1 MITTAPL
8 DPFSKCHLQNIWW
21 GFALLT
27 PSVLPSSL
35 FNIDYA
41 LFRVNALLIPDM
53 VPMGGIDVSLHG

>member
-1 MITTAPL
+1 MCNKGLVMITTAPL

-21 GFALLT
+21 GFALFT

-41 LFRVNALLIPDM
+41 LF
-53 VPMGGIDVSLHG
+53 VSTCC